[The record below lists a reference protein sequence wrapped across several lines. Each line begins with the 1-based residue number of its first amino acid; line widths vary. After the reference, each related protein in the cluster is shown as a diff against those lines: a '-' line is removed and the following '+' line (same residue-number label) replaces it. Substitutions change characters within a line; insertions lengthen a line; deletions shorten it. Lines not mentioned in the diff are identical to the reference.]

1 MKMNIQVTGGEATE
15 AEVQAYIERGRESNP
30 CRELIGIKIAFDGD
44 FVDIEYTYSPIPNE
58 QRVCIGGMLAK
69 FGSFNAAKQAEYLE
83 RTFND
88 L

>member
-1 MKMNIQVTGGEATE
+1 MQLDIQVTGGEATE
-15 AEVQAYIERGRESNP
+15 AELQAYIERGRENNP
-30 CRELIGIKIAFDGD
+30 CRELIGMKIAFDGD
-44 FVDIEYTYSPIPNE
+44 FADIEYTYSPIPNE

-69 FGSFNAAKQAEYLE
+69 FGSFNRAKQTEYLD

>member
-1 MKMNIQVTGGEATE
+1 MKLEIQITGGEPTD
-15 AEVQAYIERGRESNP
+15 AELQAYIERGRESNP
-30 CRELIGIKIAFDGD
+30 CRELIGIKIAFDVD
-44 FVDIEYTYSPIPNE
+44 FADIEYTYSPIPNE

-69 FGSFNAAKQAEYLE
+69 FRSFNSAKQAEYLE